1 MKHFKPSPLVDYRFF
16 RGAIFRPAPCF
27 PTRLVGLADLPRK
40 RNEIAVL
47 PGREFGLWTAI
58 LAVLLGTSA
67 CAPVS
72 ESESSENQVYRLPW
86 PSGSGK
92 YELQDIVL
100 QTFTE
105 PQKLRGQVAEIIV
118 DPRVTSG
125 QLIGEEPIGRWTE
138 TNVNGVLRRIPSDF
152 VTLQAAVLYA
162 HHEKLNLIDRSLGL
176 FPYLKGPSKIGLLSR
191 LSDGFSTQLI
201 LNNAIFDGRL
211 DVLFV
216 VPFTGPELPI
226 SMNAGIIAHEHFHR
240 LFQAVVLRRL
250 QAMPIQGIEIQQEH
264 ACAGAKA
271 SAEEASGT
279 EASPTEAVAGLPL
292 EDQLVPLK
300 IWNQTVLRGVNEGLA
315 DFWGWSYAN
324 DDFFVGRSLGE
335 QEDSARRLD
344 RKPSKLPSQ
353 VAFRNML
360 ITIGSSG
367 RPVLKSESGRVAA
380 SYRLGTEY
388 GRLLRTLVDAV
399 EASGVDREK
408 SRAQVRR
415 AVGRSLESLAID
427 ISTLWLKDELNPELL
442 LRPVISGLLSSAG
455 GEGIEALSAG
465 SIRAVCRELKALS
478 ASKELLGESCPAETP
493 GVTP

>member
-1 MKHFKPSPLVDYRFF
+1 M
-16 RGAIFRPAPCF
+16 
-27 PTRLVGLADLPRK
+27 GLADLPRK

-47 PGREFGLWTAI
+47 PGREYGLWTSISAALPI
-58 LAVLLGTSA
+58 ILLGLAISTVG
-67 CAPVS
+67 CAPVTDNK
-72 ESESSENQVYRLPW
+72 SSENQVYRLPW
-86 PSGSGK
+86 PSGSGR

-105 PQKLRGQVAEIIV
+105 PRKLRGQVAEIIV
-118 DPRVTSG
+118 DPRVTGG

-138 TNVNGVLRRIPSDF
+138 TKVDGVLKRVPSDF

-226 SMNAGIIAHEHFHR
+226 SLNAGVIAHEHFHR
-240 LFQAVVLRRL
+240 LFQAVVIRRL
-250 QAMPIQGIEIQQEH
+250 QAMPLQVAVNIDDYSCQ
-264 ACAGAKA
+264 GAKV
-271 SAEEASGT
+271 SATEEAPA
-279 EASPTEAVAGLPL
+279 EALGGLPI
-292 EDQLVPLK
+292 ENQLVPLK

-315 DFWGWSYAN
+315 DFWGWSYSN

-335 QEDSARRLD
+335 QEDSVRRLD
-344 RKPSKLPSQ
+344 RRPSKMPSQ

-380 SYRLGTEY
+380 AYRLGTEY
-388 GRLLRTLVDAV
+388 ARVLRTFVDAV
-399 EASGVDREK
+399 EASGVDPEK
-408 SRAQVRR
+408 ARAQVRR
-415 AVGRSLESLAID
+415 AVGRSLENLSID
-427 ISTLWLKDELNPELL
+427 ISSLWLKSELNPELL
-442 LRPVISGLLSSAG
+442 LRPVVLGLLSSTS
-455 GEGIEALSAG
+455 GEGIEALSG
-465 SIRAVCRELKALS
+465 VSIRAVCRELKALS
-478 ASKELLGESCPAETP
+478 ASKELLGESCPVDSPGGTP
-493 GVTP
+493 

>member
-1 MKHFKPSPLVDYRFF
+1 M
-16 RGAIFRPAPCF
+16 
-27 PTRLVGLADLPRK
+27 GLADLLRK

-47 PGREFGLWTAI
+47 PGREFALWTTISINAPRI
-58 LAVLLGTSA
+58 LRGAANSLVISLVFSLIG

-72 ESESSENQVYRLPW
+72 ENESPENQVYRLPW
-86 PSGSGK
+86 PAGSGK

-105 PQKLRGQVAEIIV
+105 PSKLRGEVAQIIV
-118 DPRVTSG
+118 DPRVSGG

-138 TNVNGVLRRIPSDF
+138 IKSNGVLKRVPSDF

-176 FPYLKGPSKIGLLSR
+176 FPFLKGPSKIGLLSR

-240 LFQAVVLRRL
+240 LFQATVLRRL
-250 QAMPIQGIEIQQEH
+250 QLMPLQSMTDHSTDLFCQGG
-264 ACAGAKA
+264 AAGH
-271 SAEEASGT
+271 SSSLVMFDD
-279 EASPTEAVAGLPL
+279 ASPDKVEGEGQEEETVGLPL
-292 EDQLVPLK
+292 ENQLVPLK

-324 DDFFVGRSLGE
+324 DDFFVGRSLGA

-344 RKPSKLPSQ
+344 RKPTTLPSQ

-380 SYRLGTEY
+380 AYRLGTEY
-388 GRLLRTLVDAV
+388 ARVLRMLVDTI
-399 EASGVDREK
+399 ELSGVDREK
-408 SRAQVRR
+408 ARSRVRS
-415 AVGRSLESLAID
+415 AVGRSLETLAID
-427 ISTLWLKDELNPELL
+427 VSTLWMKNELNPELL
-442 LRPVISGLLSSAG
+442 LRPVIAGLLASSG
-455 GEGIEALSAG
+455 GEGPETLSSGGIA
-465 SIRAVCRELKALS
+465 AVCRELKALK
-478 ASKELLGESCPAETP
+478 ASKDLLGDSCPAAAETRAP
-493 GVTP
+493 

>member
-1 MKHFKPSPLVDYRFF
+1 M
-16 RGAIFRPAPCF
+16 
-27 PTRLVGLADLPRK
+27 
-40 RNEIAVL
+40 L
-47 PGREFGLWTAI
+47 PGREFALWTAI
-58 LAVLLGTSA
+58 SAVMPIFLLGVAISIVG

-72 ESESSENQVYRLPW
+72 DNESPKNQVYRLPW
-86 PSGSGK
+86 PVGSGK

-105 PQKLRGQVAEIIV
+105 PDKLRGEVAQIIV
-118 DPRVTSG
+118 DPRVSGG

-138 TNVNGVLRRIPSDF
+138 TKSNGVLKRVPSDF

-176 FPYLKGPSKIGLLSR
+176 FPFLKGPSKIGLLAR

-240 LFQAVVLRRL
+240 LFQATVLRRL
-250 QAMPIQGIEIQQEH
+250 QQQMPLQKMTDHLTDLVCQGG
-264 ACAGAKA
+264 AAGHSSSQVMFDDASSSKA
-271 SAEEASGT
+271 LEED
-279 EASPTEAVAGLPL
+279 AVGLPL
-292 EDQLVPLK
+292 ENQLVPLK

-324 DDFFVGRSLGE
+324 DEFFVGRSLGA

-344 RKPSKLPSQ
+344 RKPTTLPSQ

-360 ITIGSSG
+360 ITIGPSG

-380 SYRLGTEY
+380 AYRLGTEY
-388 GRLLRTLVDAV
+388 ARVLRMLVDTI
-399 EASGVDREK
+399 ELSGVDRE
-408 SRAQVRR
+408 RARSQVRR
-415 AVGRSLESLAID
+415 AVGRSLEGLAVD
-427 ISTLWLKDELNPELL
+427 VSTLWLKNELNPELL
-442 LRPVISGLLSSAG
+442 LKPVIAGLLASSG
-455 GEGIEALSAG
+455 GDGVEALSTGGVA
-465 SIRAVCRELKALS
+465 AVCRELNALK
-478 ASKELLGESCPAETP
+478 ASKDLLGESCAPAAAESRTP
-493 GVTP
+493 

>member
-1 MKHFKPSPLVDYRFF
+1 M
-16 RGAIFRPAPCF
+16 
-27 PTRLVGLADLPRK
+27 
-40 RNEIAVL
+40 L

-118 DPRVTSG
+118 DPRVTGG

-138 TNVNGVLRRIPSDF
+138 TNVNGVLKRIPSDF

-279 EASPTEAVAGLPL
+279 EASPTEAATGLAL

-360 ITIGSSG
+360 ITIGPSG

-388 GRLLRTLVDAV
+388 GRLLRTFADAV

-415 AVGRSLESLAID
+415 AIGRSLESLAID

-465 SIRAVCRELKALS
+465 SIRAVCRELKALN
-478 ASKELLGESCPAETP
+478 ASKELLGESCSAEAP

>member
-1 MKHFKPSPLVDYRFF
+1 M
-16 RGAIFRPAPCF
+16 
-27 PTRLVGLADLPRK
+27 GLADLPRK

-47 PGREFGLWTAI
+47 PGREYGLWAAI
-58 LAVLLGTSA
+58 SAALPIILLGVAISA
-67 CAPVS
+67 VGCAPVTDN
-72 ESESSENQVYRLPW
+72 ESTENQVYRLPW
-86 PSGSGK
+86 PSGSGE

-105 PQKLRGQVAEIIV
+105 PRKLRGQVAEIIV
-118 DPRVTSG
+118 DPRVTGG

-138 TNVNGVLRRIPSDF
+138 TKVDGVIKRVPSDF

-176 FPYLKGPSKIGLLSR
+176 FASLKGPSKIGLLSR

-226 SMNAGIIAHEHFHR
+226 SLNAGIIAHEHFHR

-250 QAMPIQGIEIQQEH
+250 QAVPLQAAVNFDDHLCQ
-264 ACAGAKA
+264 GAKV
-271 SAEEASGT
+271 SATEEEDPA
-279 EASPTEAVAGLPL
+279 EALGGLPL
-292 EDQLVPLK
+292 ESQLVPLK

-344 RKPSKLPSQ
+344 RKPAKLPSQ
-353 VAFRNML
+353 VAFRNTL

-380 SYRLGTEY
+380 AYRLGTEY
-388 GRLLRTLVDAV
+388 ARVLRTFVDAV

-408 SRAQVRR
+408 ARAQVRR
-415 AVGRSLESLAID
+415 AVGRSLENLSID
-427 ISTLWLKDELNPELL
+427 ISALWLKSELNPELL
-442 LRPVISGLLSSAG
+442 LRPVVSGLLSSGSGEGAS
-455 GEGIEALSAG
+455 GEGIEVLSG
-465 SIRAVCRELKALS
+465 VSVRAVCRELKALN
-478 ASKELLGESCPAETP
+478 ASKELLGESCPAESPGETP
-493 GVTP
+493 

>member
-1 MKHFKPSPLVDYRFF
+1 M
-16 RGAIFRPAPCF
+16 
-27 PTRLVGLADLPRK
+27 
-40 RNEIAVL
+40 L
-47 PGREFGLWTAI
+47 PGREFGIWTAI
-58 LAVLLGTSA
+58 LTVLLAVSG

-72 ESESSENQVYRLPW
+72 DNESTENQVYRLPW

-118 DPRVTSG
+118 DPRVTGG

-138 TNVNGVLRRIPSDF
+138 TSINGVLKRVPSDF

-162 HHEKLNLIDRSLGL
+162 HHEKLNIIDRSLGL

-191 LSDGFSTQLI
+191 LSDGFSSQLI

-240 LFQAVVLRRL
+240 LFQAIVLRRL
-250 QAMPIQGIEIQQEH
+250 QTMPLQGTTSIDEH
-264 ACAGAKA
+264 TCAGAKA
-271 SAEEASGT
+271 SVDDASD
-279 EASPTEAVAGLPL
+279 EPLGLPL
-292 EDQLVPLK
+292 ENQLVPLK
-300 IWNQTVLRGVNEGLA
+300 VWNQTVLRGLNEGLA

-344 RKPSKLPSQ
+344 RKLSKLPSQ

-380 SYRLGTEY
+380 AYRLGTEY
-388 GRLLRTLVDAV
+388 ARSLRTFVDAL

-408 SRAQVRR
+408 ARAQVRR
-415 AVGRSLESLAID
+415 AVGRSLEGLAID
-427 ISTLWLKDELNPELL
+427 ISTLWLKSEINPELL
-442 LRPVISGLLSSAG
+442 LRPVISGLLYSAR
-455 GEGIEALSAG
+455 GEGVEALSAV
-465 SIRAVCRELKALS
+465 SVRAVCRELRALS
-478 ASKELLGESCPAETP
+478 ASKELLGESCPAEPIGGTP
-493 GVTP
+493 

>member
-1 MKHFKPSPLVDYRFF
+1 M
-16 RGAIFRPAPCF
+16 
-27 PTRLVGLADLPRK
+27 
-40 RNEIAVL
+40 L
-47 PGREFGLWTAI
+47 PGREYGLWTSISAALPI
-58 LAVLLGTSA
+58 ILLGLAISTVG
-67 CAPVS
+67 CAPVTDNK
-72 ESESSENQVYRLPW
+72 SSENQVYRLPW
-86 PSGSGK
+86 PSGSGR

-105 PQKLRGQVAEIIV
+105 PRKLRGQVAEIIV
-118 DPRVTSG
+118 DPRVTGG

-138 TNVNGVLRRIPSDF
+138 TKVDGVLKRVPSDF

-226 SMNAGIIAHEHFHR
+226 SLNAGVIAHEHFHR
-240 LFQAVVLRRL
+240 LFQAVVIRRL
-250 QAMPIQGIEIQQEH
+250 QAMPLQVAVNIDDYSCQ
-264 ACAGAKA
+264 GAKV
-271 SAEEASGT
+271 SATEEAPA
-279 EASPTEAVAGLPL
+279 EALGGLPI
-292 EDQLVPLK
+292 ENQLVPLK

-315 DFWGWSYAN
+315 DFWGWSYSN

-335 QEDSARRLD
+335 QEDSVRRLD
-344 RKPSKLPSQ
+344 RRPSKMPSQ

-380 SYRLGTEY
+380 AYRLGTEY
-388 GRLLRTLVDAV
+388 ARVLRTFVDAV
-399 EASGVDREK
+399 EASGVDPEK
-408 SRAQVRR
+408 ARAQVRR
-415 AVGRSLESLAID
+415 AVGRSLENLSID
-427 ISTLWLKDELNPELL
+427 ISSLWLKSELNPELL
-442 LRPVISGLLSSAG
+442 LRPVVLGLLSSTS
-455 GEGIEALSAG
+455 GEGIEALSG
-465 SIRAVCRELKALS
+465 VSIRAVCRELKALS
-478 ASKELLGESCPAETP
+478 ASKELLGESCPVDSPGGTP
-493 GVTP
+493 